1 MVYRLAIQELSF
13 AGPHAIQGVVVMR
26 SGKGVPRP
34 LAPIRSVSVRC
45 ELCPD
50 AAGPAVLLAGGIQMR
65 LLRWPTLTSVIA
77 VLSGLVALTGFVGSA
92 SGGTSLPVN
101 YVGVNFAPITST
113 TSSNYNWSTGTLTP
127 GTASASV
134 FSTANA
140 VQNSVADPS
149 PPDPNGYGTFLGTAG
164 PTQSPTGRGAVLFEQ
179 SLCAAGYPNCLTDGS
194 LTYGYMVM
202 YPLRGDTLD
211 QLTNLATEYYVENGC
226 FGGGSPRFSIVM
238 SNAVNKNKEVQ
249 VYIGTPPAFNDCP
262 TRDTWQPT
270 GNLATDSA
278 GTRWD
283 TSQIGGSFYSTYSA
297 AVALADAQGYKI
309 DEIILGTDGG
319 WDPTTGGN
327 QTFLFQKIQTN
338 GLTRFP

>member
-1 MVYRLAIQELSF
+1 
-13 AGPHAIQGVVVMR
+13 
-26 SGKGVPRP
+26 
-34 LAPIRSVSVRC
+34 
-45 ELCPD
+45 
-50 AAGPAVLLAGGIQMR
+50 MR
-65 LLRWPTLTSVIA
+65 LLRRRTLVSVIA
-77 VLSGLVALTGFVGSA
+77 LASGLVLVALTGFAGLA

-101 YVGVNFAPITST
+101 YVGMNFAPITTSA
-113 TSSNYNWSTGTLTP
+113 SSNYNWSTGALTP
-127 GTASASV
+127 GTATASV

-149 PPDPNGYGTFLGTAG
+149 PPAPNGYGTFLGTAR
-164 PTQSPTGRGAVLFEQ
+164 PTQSPTGGGAVLYEQ
-179 SLCAAGYPNCLTDGS
+179 SLCADGYPTCLGDGS

-211 QLTNLATEYYVENGC
+211 QLTNLATQYYVEHGC

-238 SNAVNKNKEVQ
+238 SNAANQNKEVQ
-249 VYIGTPPAFNDCP
+249 VYLGTYPAFNDCP
-262 TRDTWQPT
+262 PPGWMST
-270 GNLATDSA
+270 GNLATDAA
-278 GTRWD
+278 GLRWD

-297 AVALADAQGYKI
+297 AVTLADTQGYKI

-327 QTFLFQKIQTN
+327 QTFLFQNIQTN